1 LYSRAIAETPDELIQ
16 NGKPVFGTFA
26 SAPKRL
32 DIRGVEQPF
41 GVPPLPAFLSNY
53 HIRSNLSF
61 MFNAGRIIGSID
73 FFSTWFLGFA
83 EVMLWDTE
91 TGRKYPYR
99 TLIGPRRRFIP
110 YDLAVGRSSTHLKG
124 FAIKISWNRKENRF
138 SLTARLAGNSVK
150 PRVMISLRAEL
161 DSPFF
166 SEAAVVMPA
175 PIMRRCRAVYRLTS
189 PVNGVVSLTPKKGD
203 AFSVPV
209 AGGAALFDLHRAYY
223 GMHTKSEYAYG
234 FGKLGERYVAFSIAS
249 STIDAVR
256 PGDYNENFLFY
267 GGKMTPLPPVK
278 ITYPFG
284 INGEWVIQDTES
296 MVDLVFT
303 PRSVYARMHS
313 VFILTTRYHLMYGA
327 FNGVLLTK
335 TGEKIV
341 FKDFLGI
348 TKKHLIRL

>member
-32 DIRGVEQPF
+32 DIRGVVQPF
-41 GVPPLPAFLSNY
+41 GISPVPVFFSNY

-73 FFSTWFLGFA
+73 FFGTWFLGFA
-83 EVMLWDTE
+83 EVVLWDTE

-99 TLIGPRRRFIP
+99 TLIGPRRKFIP
-110 YDLAVGRSSTHLKG
+110 YDLMEGRSSTHRRGHSVKV
-124 FAIKISWNRKENRF
+124 SWNRKENRF
-138 SLTARLAGNSVK
+138 SLSARLSGSSVK
-150 PRVMISLRAEL
+150 PRVMISLRAQL

-175 PIMRRCRAVYRLTS
+175 PIMRRCRAVYRSTA
-189 PVNGVVSLTPKKGD
+189 PVNGVVLLTPKKGD
-203 AFSVPV
+203 ALSVPV
-209 AGGAALFDLHRAYY
+209 ADGTVLFDLHRAYY
-223 GMHTKSEYAYG
+223 GMRTKSEYAYG

-256 PGDYNENFLFY
+256 PNDYNENFLFCC
-267 GGKMTPLPPVK
+267 GKMTPLPPVK
-278 ITYPFG
+278 ITCPFG
-284 INGEWVIQDTES
+284 INGEWVIQDTEN

-303 PRSVYARMHS
+303 PRSVYERMHS
-313 VFILTTRYHLMYGA
+313 VFILTTRYHLMYGT

-341 FKDFLGI
+341 LKDFFGI

>member
-32 DIRGVEQPF
+32 DIRGVVQPF
-41 GVPPLPAFLSNY
+41 GISPVPVFLSNY

-73 FFSTWFLGFA
+73 FFGTWFLGFA
-83 EVMLWDTE
+83 EVVLWDTE

-99 TLIGPRRRFIP
+99 TLIGPRRKFIP
-110 YDLAVGRSSTHLKG
+110 YDLMEGKSSTRHRG
-124 FAIKISWNRKENRF
+124 YAVRINWNRRENRL
-138 SLTARLAGNSVK
+138 SLSARLSGSSVK
-150 PRVMISLRAEL
+150 PRVTISLRAQL

-166 SEAAVVMPA
+166 SEAAVVLPA

-189 PVNGVVSLTPKKGD
+189 PVNGVVTLTPKEGD
-203 AFSVPV
+203 ALSVPV
-209 AGGAALFDLHRAYY
+209 TGGTALFDLHRAYY
-223 GMHTKSEYAYG
+223 GRRTKSEYAYG
-234 FGKLGERYVAFSIAS
+234 FGKLGERYVAFSIAA

-256 PGDYNENFLFY
+256 PNDYNENFLFCC
-267 GGKMTPLPPVK
+267 GKMTPLPPVK